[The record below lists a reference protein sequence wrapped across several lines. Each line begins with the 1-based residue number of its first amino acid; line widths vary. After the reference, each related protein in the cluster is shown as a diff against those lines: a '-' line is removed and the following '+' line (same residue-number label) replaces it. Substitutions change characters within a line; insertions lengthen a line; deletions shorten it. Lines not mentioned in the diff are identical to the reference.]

1 MKKIFG
7 LAIVSMAAFAA
18 CNDNQTPSINE
29 DTRDTS
35 TVIETT
41 PPATTTTAYVPVD
54 GDVTVKDDK
63 VLVMRNGEWVETKE
77 DVKFNNGVVVYRSGK
92 AKKDG
97 KEIEVEDGVVIN
109 KDGDFFDRTG
119 QAIENAWDD
128 TKTGVKKAGDEIEKG
143 ANKAGDKIE
152 AATDDNHHHDDD
164 KK

>member
-7 LAIVSMAAFAA
+7 LAIVSMAIFA
-18 CNDNQTPSINE
+18 CNDAENPSINE

-35 TVIETT
+35 TVIET
-41 PPATTTTAYVPVD
+41 PPAPSTTTAYVPAD
-54 GDVTVKDDK
+54 GDVTVKNDK

-77 DVKFNNGVVVYRSGK
+77 DVKLDNGVVVYRSGK

-97 KEIEVEDGVVIN
+97 REIEVEDGVVIN
-109 KDGDFFDRTG
+109 KEGDFFDRTG

-128 TKTGVKKAGDEIEKG
+128 AKAGVKKAGD
-143 ANKAGDKIE
+143 KIE
-152 AATDDNHHHDDD
+152 DAVDDDDHHDDE